1 MIFLTKK
8 KNQVPF
14 LLMVVDILV
23 QIYAQNILNERL
35 EALKLK
41 KFPNLHQS
49 KNIALLDFDFASF
62 HQPLINDDVIG
73 FVGMLEH
80 MSTNKQLSL
89 SNIFSQKSPSRGIS
103 CYMRQQVLE
112 VLRSQNSSLIISPSF
127 LPRKTS

>member
-1 MIFLTKK
+1 
-8 KNQVPF
+8 
-14 LLMVVDILV
+14 MVVDILM
-23 QIYAQNILNERL
+23 QIYAQDILNERL

-41 KFPNLHQS
+41 KFPNLHQP
-49 KNIALLDFDFASF
+49 KNIALLNFDFASF
-62 HQPLINDDVIG
+62 HQPLANDDVTG

>member
-1 MIFLTKK
+1 MIFSNKKKKK

-14 LLMVVDILV
+14 LLMVVDIPV
-23 QIYAQNILNERL
+23 QIYAQDILNERL
-35 EALKLK
+35 EDLKLK

-62 HQPLINDDVIG
+62 HQPLANDDVTG

-89 SNIFSQKSPSRGIS
+89 SNIRAHLG
-103 CYMRQQVLE
+103 E
-112 VLRSQNSSLIISPSF
+112 F
-127 LPRKTS
+127 LAT